1 MKVDLAGKRARIS
14 GEANAVTEALA
25 AALTENGAVVDDA
38 GPPDIAVFS
47 LPLLPGSGVDIEPL
61 LAAMQQAAAAMA
73 ERGGR
78 IVLVASAI
86 ALMPMRRH
94 PEFSRQV
101 AGATAAVRSL
111 AMAHGPGV
119 VVNAVAVGAVG
130 ETGAP
135 LVSGDSA
142 MLSYVPLGR
151 PGTMPEVVGAALFLL
166 DPQNS
171 YTTGQV
177 LVVDGGWSVGYGR
190 NF

>member
-14 GEANAVTEALA
+14 GDSNAVTEAIA
-25 AALTENGAVVDDA
+25 AALAENSAVLSDA
-38 GPPDIAVFS
+38 GPADIAVFA
-47 LPLLPGSGVDIEPL
+47 LPLLPGSHVDIEPL
-61 LAAMQQAAAAMA
+61 MAEMQQAAAAMS

-78 IVLVASAI
+78 ILLIASAI

-101 AGATAAVRSL
+101 AAATAAVRSL

-130 ETGAP
+130 KP

-142 MLSYVPLGR
+142 MLSHVPLGR
-151 PGTMPEVVGAALFLL
+151 PGTVAEVVGAALFLL
-166 DPQNS
+166 DPRNS

-177 LVVDGGWSVGYGR
+177 LVVDGGWGIGYGR

>member
-1 MKVDLAGKRARIS
+1 MQVDLSGKRARIS
-14 GEANAVTEALA
+14 GEANPVAEAIG
-25 AALTENGAVVDDA
+25 AALSENGATLD
-38 GPPDIAVFS
+38 GGRQPDIAVFS
-47 LPLLPGSGVDIEPL
+47 LPLLPDSGLDIEPL
-61 LAAMQQAAAAMA
+61 LAQMQQAAAAMT

-78 IVLVASAI
+78 ILLIASAI

-101 AGATAAVRSL
+101 AGAVAAVRSL
-111 AMAHGPGV
+111 AMAHGPAV
-119 VVNAVAVGAVG
+119 AVNAVAVGAV
-130 ETGAP
+130 GAP

-142 MLSYVPLGR
+142 MLSHVPLGR
-151 PGTMPEVVGAALFLL
+151 PGTMPEVVGAALFLV
-166 DPQNS
+166 DPRNS